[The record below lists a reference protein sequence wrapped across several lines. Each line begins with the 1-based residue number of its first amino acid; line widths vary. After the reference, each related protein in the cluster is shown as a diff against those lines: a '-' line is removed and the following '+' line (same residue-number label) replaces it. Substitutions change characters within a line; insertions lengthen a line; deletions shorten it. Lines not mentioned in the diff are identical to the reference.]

1 MTDALEETTLADDGE
16 ALLYITGFSHGS
28 DEAVVMDIKDT
39 VGLVDGAKHGL
50 DNHRGRRVGDEAR
63 LLMKL
68 TSEEVDTEV
77 AVLAG
82 LRGDRDTDD
91 LARTSLENEEITDT
105 NEVNGDGDA
114 VLARD
119 AATRLNDTNLLAD
132 TSRVVDNHFFP
143 LVRERMK
150 ETVGST
156 LNAAAERVVV
166 TFVVVVAHLGLGCF
180 FTDSL
185 LGNGDLSGTGV
196 RVRSLRSYV
205 VSVSTVSCSLRLVAA
220 VVSHVNLVSRL
231 NAAAEVAFS
240 NVKLGL
246 VGPVLNGS
254 SGGGRSRMLLVTTN
268 RFAET
273 FTGEFYLR
281 VVWLSAVVNSVTLL
295 VNASFLEARVRTA
308 VVGTDAYVNFFL
320 SVDTGVGKRSTSS
333 IFPSDARSAID
344 FNLSFYSRLSS
355 LRDSVTPVRRRE
367 DTEGDGYTGFKVQI
381 DCPLSVL
388 SRMPFEL
395 LKTTRKARQE
405 KT

>member
-1 MTDALEETTLADDGE
+1 M
-16 ALLYITGFSHGS
+16 
-28 DEAVVMDIKDT
+28 
-39 VGLVDGAKHGL
+39 
-50 DNHRGRRVGDEAR
+50 
-63 LLMKL
+63 
-68 TSEEVDTEV
+68 
-77 AVLAG
+77 
-82 LRGDRDTDD
+82 
-91 LARTSLENEEITDT
+91 
-105 NEVNGDGDA
+105 NGNGDA

-119 AATRLNDTNLLAD
+119 AATRLNDTDLLAD
-132 TSRVVDNHFFP
+132 TSRFVDNHFFP
-143 LVRERMK
+143 LIRERMK
-150 ETVGST
+150 EAVSSA
-156 LNAAAERVVV
+156 LNAAAEGVVV
-166 TFVVVVAHLGLGCF
+166 TFVVVVAHLGLGLGCF

-185 LGNGDLSGTGV
+185 LGNGDLSGTRV
-196 RVRSLRSYV
+196 RVRLFRSYV
-205 VSVSTVSCSLRLVAA
+205 VGVSTVSCSLRLVAA
-220 VVSHVNLVSRL
+220 VVSNVNLVSRL
-231 NAAAEVAFS
+231 DAAAEVAFS

-246 VGPVLNGS
+246 VGAVLNGS
-254 SGGGRSRMLLVTTN
+254 SGGSRMLFVTTN

-273 FTGEFYLR
+273 FTREFYLR
-281 VVWLSAVVNSVTLL
+281 VVLLCAVVNSVTLL

-333 IFPSDARSAID
+333 IFPSDARSVID

-381 DCPLSVL
+381 DCPLRVL